1 MNGKF
6 ALLMLAIIP
15 LHCAFT
21 SKCKNTW
28 QVWATHVGFPDTSF
42 GDKWKNVF
50 PPWWNLSLGV
60 WKTSE
65 TNTKSQYRLCNC
77 LCSLLFCLFLGLR
90 LLKNKCPLSS
100 IPPPPTQPKRLTTST
115 PDVSLVLWA
124 EHLCM
129 TIRPC
134 DCTSLQL
141 KRLRAVLKRINHKFF
156 FHFAVWS
163 LCKYLEGFHVSG
175 VEFW

>member
-100 IPPPPTQPKRLTTST
+100 IPPPHPTKAPHHLYTWCFFSV
-115 PDVSLVLWA
+115 VS
-124 EHLCM
+124 
-129 TIRPC
+129 R
-134 DCTSLQL
+134 TSL
-141 KRLRAVLKRINHKFF
+141 HDYS
-156 FHFAVWS
+156 AVWLHFS
-163 LCKYLEGFHVSG
+163 ATKKAEGCFKKD
-175 VEFW
+175 